1 MTFNAIHRTPKGDI
15 RVSEQ
20 FLKDMSLKNKN
31 MKHKMFARNCN
42 MNVLDYEHNKKFKS
56 FFDLPIVIA
65 LKNHG
70 PSQQ

>member
-1 MTFNAIHRTPKGDI
+1 
-15 RVSEQ
+15 
-20 FLKDMSLKNKN
+20 
-31 MKHKMFARNCN
+31 MKHMMFARNCN